1 MKLHVSLI
9 SHMFKRFLRVLLRRW
24 LFGAFMMLVWCAGI
38 VPSPV
43 SADDVQTLGTL
54 TADRHTATWETVTG
68 ETITGEHSARG
79 LETAL
84 RRSLD
89 RHYTEYG
96 LVADSITL
104 PPESIVVTV
113 PTVTTSHA
121 EIVFDRAPATGAD
134 AAILWY
140 VGHVANF
147 GADDIRFA
155 DVFVFDAGC
164 NIGGEIL
171 GSVIAV
177 GSDVNLGRGATV
189 RGDVI
194 VIGGMLR
201 QEPDSKIYGH
211 VFAPGGH
218 RRPRLNV
225 PRADE
230 LEEEGYKWRP
240 TVSYDR
246 VDGLRPGV
254 GARFQSQNAITRVG
268 FWMGYALASETWQV
282 RFDVRQRLLKS
293 GLLTA
298 AGSLFR
304 LTDTDD
310 DATVGRDEN
319 TAFAVLAGSDYR
331 DYYGADGGEVSLMA
345 RYREVGTLTL
355 AYRNLKY
362 RWLGAERNLWHLF
375 RPDHDFR
382 TNFSTVGDEES
393 IAGALDGTSSALCLT
408 LGVAPVEAGSHPI
421 GFNGSLQAVYEVAG
435 GALGGNYDYDRLML
449 SGEGWWDSGR
459 WHRFSMHAFY
469 GTGRRDLPPN
479 KLFYSGGIGTLRGYP
494 QKIFVGD
501 QSFVGNVEY
510 HFTYWENP

>member
-1 MKLHVSLI
+1 
-9 SHMFKRFLRVLLRRW
+9 
-24 LFGAFMMLVWCAGI
+24 
-38 VPSPV
+38 
-43 SADDVQTLGTL
+43 
-54 TADRHTATWETVTG
+54 
-68 ETITGEHSARG
+68 
-79 LETAL
+79 
-84 RRSLD
+84 
-89 RHYTEYG
+89 
-96 LVADSITL
+96 
-104 PPESIVVTV
+104 VVTV

-510 HFTYWENP
+510 HFTYWENPFGDAAVVFFLDVGRTTIDDNFWDPDEFKVNLGVGLDFGDIFRINAAKGLERADDDIRVTVRLARPR